1 MAWEVGGKVE
11 KAANKS
17 DACDAAANWD
27 MGRVGVGDMGTD
39 EEGAGGGGGGG
50 ANGEGR

>member
-11 KAANKS
+11 RAADKS
-17 DACDAAANWD
+17 DASANWD
-27 MGRVGVGDMGTD
+27 MGRVGVGDMVTD
-39 EEGAGGGGGGG
+39 EEGAGGGGGG